1 MQDLV
6 SDRVRQ
12 RYRRTTSPG
21 ATHPSLPFG
30 CAMDNDHSYMRA
42 LLGQTR
48 ATPPDYPADMGNS
61 DSDTSEVELS
71 PGAIQRE
78 QGSNLAFSILRALVQ
93 LGPRQNESS
102 DTHALA
108 S

>member
-1 MQDLV
+1 
-6 SDRVRQ
+6 
-12 RYRRTTSPG
+12 
-21 ATHPSLPFG
+21 
-30 CAMDNDHSYMRA
+30 MDNDHSYMRA
-42 LLGQTR
+42 LLRQTR

-61 DSDTSEVELS
+61 DSDTNEVELS

-78 QGSNLAFSILRALVQ
+78 QGSNLAFRNLRALVQ

-108 S
+108 SLPSQLSPPSKALKVTQIVLLRVK